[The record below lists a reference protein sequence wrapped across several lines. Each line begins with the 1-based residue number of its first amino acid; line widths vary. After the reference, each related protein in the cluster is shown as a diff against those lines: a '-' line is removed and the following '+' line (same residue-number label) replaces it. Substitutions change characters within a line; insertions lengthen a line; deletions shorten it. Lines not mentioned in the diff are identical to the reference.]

1 MRLKQL
7 IKLGKGLYHYILI
20 AIVLLIFSRITY
32 SMIPLFTQY
41 VLKRLLE
48 QPGIGTTLDVYNQ
61 VNLPAFFIRLFE
73 SAPSFLDEIIYVA
86 GVLIS
91 LQIIRFLFRF
101 IELSIRGF
109 VRHSMG
115 QNLRLN
121 MYEHIQK
128 LSYKFH
134 NNTDS
139 GDLIQRSTSDIE
151 TSVNFLSRTLMDIIF
166 LASTLVF
173 GAYQLYFLNPLLTVI
188 LLSIIPFVGV
198 ASIIYF
204 RKNDK
209 MYHDVEE
216 AESKMMTV
224 IQENLSSARIVRA
237 FGNEAYEIEKLRIKN
252 DHHRHMRLRTG
263 KIVSKFWGTMDFMGI
278 SQYVLVIVLGI
289 YFMNQNQMDAAQIAA
304 ALGLVGMLIWP
315 IRGLG
320 HILNDYAKALA
331 ASKRIYDILNLE
343 TEYEKN
349 GTLTPEIKG
358 HIVFENVTF
367 KFDDTE
373 NKLFKNLSFEILP
386 GETVAFIGR
395 TGSGKSTLMN
405 MLMRMYEYHDGH
417 IYVDGV
423 ELRDIE
429 KNYLRAHLGVVL
441 QEPFLFSKTVYDNI
455 AIANRKAD
463 RSKILMAAQAA
474 SLEKDIKTF
483 HQGYDTVV
491 GEKGTT
497 LSGGQKQRVA
507 IARVLV
513 SEKPILIFD
522 DALSAVDTQTDLMI
536 REALS
541 NMNDQT
547 TTLIITHRMTT
558 AKEADKIIVIE
569 DGVVQA
575 VGNHQTLS
583 KQKGLYQD
591 LWNIQ
596 GKLEEEFL
604 RTIEDGGY
612 NDAR

>member
-48 QPGIGTTLDVYNQ
+48 QPGIGTTLEAYNQ
-61 VNLPAFFIRLFE
+61 VNLPVFFIRFFE
-73 SAPSFLDEIIYVA
+73 SAPSFLDEIVYVA

-101 IELSIRGF
+101 IELSIRGY

-128 LSYKFH
+128 LPYKFH
-134 NNTDS
+134 NNSDS

-173 GAYQLYFLNPLLTVI
+173 GAYQLYFLNPLLTFI

-209 MYHDVEE
+209 MYQDVEE

-237 FGNEAYEIEKLRIKN
+237 FGNEAYEIEKLREKN

-263 KIVSKFWGTMDFMGI
+263 KIVSKFWGTMDFIGI

-343 TEYEKN
+343 TEYVKN

-358 HIVFENVTF
+358 HIVFENVSF

-429 KNYLRAHLGVVL
+429 KNYLRSNLGVVL

-463 RSKILMAAQAA
+463 RSKIMIAAQAA

-483 HQGYDTVV
+483 QQGYDTVV

-541 NMNDQT
+541 NMNDKT

-604 RTIEDGGY
+604 KTIEEGGH

>member
-48 QPGIGTTLDVYNQ
+48 QPGIGTTLEAYNQ
-61 VNLPAFFIRLFE
+61 VNLPAFFTRFFE
-73 SAPSFLDEIIYVA
+73 SAPSFLDEIVYVA
-86 GVLIS
+86 GILIS

-101 IELSIRGF
+101 IELSIRGY
-109 VRHSMG
+109 VRHTMG

-128 LSYKFH
+128 LPYKFH

-173 GAYQLYFLNPLLTVI
+173 GAYQLYFLNPLLTFI

-198 ASIIYF
+198 ASIVYF

-237 FGNEAYEIEKLRIKN
+237 FGNEAYEIEKLREKN

-263 KIVSKFWGTMDFMGI
+263 KIVSKFWGTMDFIGI

-343 TEYEKN
+343 TEYVKN
-349 GTLTPEIKG
+349 GTLTPEVKG
-358 HIVFENVTF
+358 HIVFENVSF

-417 IYVDGV
+417 IYIDGV
-423 ELRDIE
+423 ELREIE
-429 KNYLRAHLGVVL
+429 KHYLRSHLGVVL

-463 RSKILMAAQAA
+463 RSKIMMAAQAA

-483 HQGYDTVV
+483 QQGYDTVV

-541 NMNDQT
+541 NMNDKT

-604 RTIEDGGY
+604 KTIEEGGH

>member
-7 IKLGKGLYHYILI
+7 IILGKGLYHYILL

-48 QPGIGTTLDVYNQ
+48 QPGIGSVTEVYNQ
-61 VNLPAFFIRLFE
+61 VNLPEVFIRFFE
-73 SAPSFLDEIIYVA
+73 SANSFINEILYVA
-86 GVLIS
+86 VVLML
-91 LQIIRFLFRF
+91 LQVIRFLFRF

-109 VRHSMG
+109 VRHTMG
-115 QNLRLN
+115 QNLRLK

-128 LSYKFH
+128 LPYKFH

-151 TSVNFLSRTLMDIIF
+151 TSVNFLSRTLMDMIF

-173 GAYQLYFLNPLLTVI
+173 GAYQLYILNGTLTMI
-188 LLSIIPFVGV
+188 LLSIIPFVGI
-198 ASIIYF
+198 ASVIYF

-216 AESKMMTV
+216 AESNMMTV

-237 FGNEAYEIEKLRIKN
+237 FGNEAYEIEKMRIKN
-252 DHHRHMRLRTG
+252 DHHRNMRLKTG
-263 KIVSKFWGTMDFMGI
+263 KIVSKYWGTMDFIGI
-278 SQYVLVIVLGI
+278 SQYILVIGLGI

-331 ASKRIYDILNLE
+331 ASKRIYEILNLE
-343 TEYEKN
+343 TEYVKN
-349 GTLTPEIKG
+349 GTLTPDIKG
-358 HIVFENVTF
+358 HLVFEQVRF

-373 NKLFKNLSFEILP
+373 NILFKDLSFEILP

-405 MLMRMYEYHDGH
+405 MLMRMYEYQSGH
-417 IYVDGV
+417 IYLDGV
-423 ELRDIE
+423 ELREIE
-429 KNYLRAHLGVVL
+429 KTHLRSHLGVVL

-463 RSKILMAAQAA
+463 RSKIMMAAQAA

-483 HQGYDTVV
+483 QQGYDTLV

-513 SEKPILIFD
+513 SEKPVLIFD

-536 REALS
+536 RDALS
-541 NMNDQT
+541 KMNKKQ

-558 AKEADKIIVIE
+558 AKEADKIIVI
-569 DGVVQA
+569 DQGVVQA
-575 VGNHQTLS
+575 VGNHETLS
-583 KQKGLYQD
+583 KQPGLYQE
-591 LWNIQ
+591 LWKIQ
-596 GKLEEEFL
+596 GKLEEDFL
-604 RTIEDGGY
+604 KTLEGG
-612 NDAR
+612 NDDAR

>member
-7 IKLGKGLYHYILI
+7 IILGKGLYHYILL
-20 AIVLLIFSRITY
+20 AIILLIFSRITY

-48 QPGIGTTLDVYNQ
+48 QPGIGDTEVYNQ
-61 VNLPAFFIRLFE
+61 VNLPEIFIRFFE
-73 SAPSFLDEIIYVA
+73 SADSFLNEVLYVA
-86 GVLIS
+86 IILMA
-91 LQIIRFLFRF
+91 LQVVRFLFRF

-109 VRHSMG
+109 VRHTMG
-115 QNLRLN
+115 QNLRLK

-128 LSYKFH
+128 LPYKFH
-134 NNTDS
+134 NNSDS

-151 TSVNFLSRTLMDIIF
+151 TSVNFLSRTLMDMIF
-166 LASTLVF
+166 LQSTLVF
-173 GAYQLYFLNPLLTVI
+173 GAYQLYVLNGTLTIILLT
-188 LLSIIPFVGV
+188 IIPFVGI
-198 ASIIYF
+198 ASVLYF

-252 DHHRHMRLRTG
+252 DHHRDMRLRTG
-263 KIVSKFWGTMDFMGI
+263 KIVSKFWGTMDFIGI
-278 SQYVLVIVLGI
+278 SQYVLVIGLGI

-331 ASKRIYDILNLE
+331 ASKRIYEILNLE
-343 TEYEKN
+343 TEYVKN
-349 GTLTPEIKG
+349 GTMTPEIKG
-358 HIVFENVTF
+358 HLVFEHVSF

-373 NKLFKNLSFEILP
+373 NILFKDLSFEILP

-405 MLMRMYEYHDGH
+405 MLMRMYEYQSGH
-417 IYVDGV
+417 IYLDSV

-429 KNYLRAHLGVVL
+429 KTYLRSHLGVVL

-463 RSKILMAAQAA
+463 RSKIMMAAQAA

-483 HQGYDTVV
+483 QQGYDTLV

-513 SEKPILIFD
+513 SEKPVLIFD
-522 DALSAVDTQTDLMI
+522 DALSAVDTQTDLLI

-541 NMNDQT
+541 KMNKKQ

-558 AKEADKIIVIE
+558 AKEADKIIVI
-569 DGVVQA
+569 DQGVVQA
-575 VGNHQTLS
+575 VGNHETLS
-583 KQKGLYQD
+583 KQAGLYQE
-591 LWNIQ
+591 LWKIQ
-596 GKLEEEFL
+596 GKLEEDFL
-604 RTIEDGGY
+604 KTLGGGDE
-612 NDAR
+612 DAR

>member
-7 IKLGKGLYHYILI
+7 IILGKGLYHYILL

-48 QPGIGTTLDVYNQ
+48 QPGIGSVTEVYNQ
-61 VNLPAFFIRLFE
+61 VNLPEVFIRFFE
-73 SAPSFLDEIIYVA
+73 SANSFLNEILYVA
-86 GVLIS
+86 VVLML
-91 LQIIRFLFRF
+91 LQVIRFLFRF

-109 VRHSMG
+109 VRHTMG
-115 QNLRLN
+115 QNLRLK

-128 LSYKFH
+128 LPYKFH

-151 TSVNFLSRTLMDIIF
+151 TSVNFLSRTLMDMIF

-173 GAYQLYFLNPLLTVI
+173 GAYQLYILNGTLTMI
-188 LLSIIPFVGV
+188 LLLIIPFVGI
-198 ASIIYF
+198 ASVIYF

-216 AESKMMTV
+216 AESNMMTV

-237 FGNEAYEIEKLRIKN
+237 FGNEAYEIEKMRIKN
-252 DHHRHMRLRTG
+252 DHHRNMRLKTG
-263 KIVSKFWGTMDFMGI
+263 KIVSKYWGTMDFIGI
-278 SQYVLVIVLGI
+278 SQYILVIGLGI

-331 ASKRIYDILNLE
+331 ASKRIYEILNLE
-343 TEYEKN
+343 TEYVKN
-349 GTLTPEIKG
+349 GTLTPDIKG
-358 HIVFENVTF
+358 HLVFEQVRF

-373 NKLFKNLSFEILP
+373 NILFKDLSFEILP

-405 MLMRMYEYHDGH
+405 MLMRMYEYQSGH
-417 IYVDGV
+417 IYLDGV
-423 ELRDIE
+423 ELREIE
-429 KNYLRAHLGVVL
+429 KTHLRSHLGVVL

-463 RSKILMAAQAA
+463 RSKIMMAAQAA

-483 HQGYDTVV
+483 QQGYDTLV

-513 SEKPILIFD
+513 SEKPVLIFD

-541 NMNDQT
+541 KMNKKQ

-558 AKEADKIIVIE
+558 AKEADKIIVI
-569 DGVVQA
+569 DQGVVQA
-575 VGNHQTLS
+575 VGNHETLS
-583 KQKGLYQD
+583 KQAGLYQE
-591 LWNIQ
+591 LWKIQ
-596 GKLEEEFL
+596 GKLEEDFL
-604 RTIEDGGY
+604 KTLEGG
-612 NDAR
+612 NDDAR

>member
-7 IKLGKGLYHYILI
+7 IILGKGLYHYILL

-48 QPGIGTTLDVYNQ
+48 QPGIGSVTEVYNQ
-61 VNLPAFFIRLFE
+61 VNLPEVFIRFFE
-73 SAPSFLDEIIYVA
+73 SSNSFANEILYVA
-86 GVLIS
+86 VVLML
-91 LQIIRFLFRF
+91 LQVIRFLFRF

-109 VRHSMG
+109 VRHTMG
-115 QNLRLN
+115 QNLRLK

-128 LSYKFH
+128 LPYKFH

-151 TSVNFLSRTLMDIIF
+151 TSVNFLSRTLKDMIF

-173 GAYQLYFLNPLLTVI
+173 GAYQLYILNGTLTMI
-188 LLSIIPFVGV
+188 LLSIIPFVGI
-198 ASIIYF
+198 ASVIYF

-216 AESKMMTV
+216 AESNMMTV

-237 FGNEAYEIEKLRIKN
+237 FGNEAYEIEKMRIKN
-252 DHHRHMRLRTG
+252 DHHRNMRLKTG
-263 KIVSKFWGTMDFMGI
+263 KIVSKYWGTMDFIGI
-278 SQYVLVIVLGI
+278 SQYILVIGLGI

-331 ASKRIYDILNLE
+331 ASKRIYEILNLE
-343 TEYEKN
+343 TEYVKN
-349 GTLTPEIKG
+349 GTLTPDIKG
-358 HIVFENVTF
+358 HLVFEHVRF

-373 NKLFKNLSFEILP
+373 NILFKDLSFEILP

-405 MLMRMYEYHDGH
+405 MLMRMYEYQSGH
-417 IYVDGV
+417 IYLDGV
-423 ELRDIE
+423 ELREIE
-429 KNYLRAHLGVVL
+429 KTHLRSHLGVVL

-463 RSKILMAAQAA
+463 RSKIMMAAQAA

-483 HQGYDTVV
+483 QQGYDTLV

-513 SEKPILIFD
+513 SEKPVLIFD

-541 NMNDQT
+541 KMNKKQ

-558 AKEADKIIVIE
+558 AKEADKIIVI
-569 DGVVQA
+569 DQGVVQA
-575 VGNHQTLS
+575 VGNHETLS
-583 KQKGLYQD
+583 KQAGLYQE
-591 LWNIQ
+591 LWKIQ
-596 GKLEEEFL
+596 GKLEEDFL
-604 RTIEDGGY
+604 KTLEGG
-612 NDAR
+612 NDDAR